1 MCRCLIKGCTA
12 INRIFNLILSLVGL
26 AALSYGIFILSK
38 TNWILSIFP
47 LSVTTWGSLLFFC
60 TLTYATCGYK
70 SSCCGGCYVL
80 LMLLFFLVNA
90 IGVIFYF
97 THETE
102 AIQYLNQTLVDVP
115 VSVDSYFLF
124 WMHVLYFWLVKSKLW
139 FQSMSKQELF
149 LISYYF
155 NSFLTDPFLT
165 QPLNTLNT
173 WNTFFLLF
181 FQISSSRLYYI

>member
-1 MCRCLIKGCTA
+1 MCCRSLIKACTA

-38 TNWILSIFP
+38 TDWVLSIFP
-47 LSVTTWGSLLFFC
+47 LSVTSWGSLLFLC

-80 LMLLFFLVNA
+80 LMLVFFLVNA

-115 VSVDSYFLF
+115 VSC
-124 WMHVLYFWLVKSKLW
+124 
-139 FQSMSKQELF
+139 
-149 LISYYF
+149 F
-155 NSFLTDPFLT
+155 NSFDESF
-165 QPLNTLNT
+165 
-173 WNTFFLLF
+173 
-181 FQISSSRLYYI
+181 

>member
-1 MCRCLIKGCTA
+1 MCCRSLIKACTA

-38 TNWILSIFP
+38 TDWVLSIFP
-47 LSVTTWGSLLFFC
+47 LSVTSWGSLLFLC

-80 LMLLFFLVNA
+80 LMLVFFLVNA

-115 VSVDSYFLF
+115 VSCFNNSFDESFWFFDQIHTVAQSISNKDFLLF
-124 WMHVLYFWLVKSKLW
+124 PNI
-139 FQSMSKQELF
+139 MS
-149 LISYYF
+149 ISF
-155 NSFLTDPFLT
+155 FLTDSSFWHVKL
-165 QPLNTLNT
+165 
-173 WNTFFLLF
+173 LLF
-181 FQISSSRLYYI
+181 FFLFLSSFFFFKN